1 MITLQYFNGKEWQ
14 TVSEWANEMFAW
26 VSLGTDNFNYR
37 TVDGEGNVLTDV
49 SLTKP
54 KTNE

>member
-14 TVSEWANEMFAW
+14 TVSEWANEVFAW

-37 TVDGEGNVLTDV
+37 TVDVEGNVLTDM
-49 SLTKP
+49 SLTKF